1 MKGLTRILHELSE
14 LSVSETHAIC
24 GLRIFV
30 AVSFLAVSPI
40 TSAQTLDEL
49 ARIVREAALS
59 ETRINQER
67 EANFVTQRDKQQ
79 DLLAQAR
86 RELATENARS
96 DRLRGEYDKNEKS
109 LADLETTL
117 TERMGS
123 LGELFGVVRQASG
136 DIQAA
141 LDDSMVTAQL
151 PGRTQFLSDLAQ
163 RRELPTV
170 AELRQLWSAMVT
182 EIAESGKVVKFTAT
196 VERTNGEKQELEII
210 RLGVFNA
217 VSGGQF
223 LDWDTSKSRVNLIEL
238 ARQPAA
244 RFSSMARELQG
255 TAAGGVVAFPVD
267 FTRGQILRAVV
278 QSKTPI
284 ERIREDGGV
293 VGYVII
299 GLGLFGLLLCLWKS
313 FSLYTTGGKMSHQLN
328 SEAADKSNPLGRV
341 LAVYADNPDTDIET
355 LELKLDEAILRET
368 APIETGLGFIK
379 VLYVV
384 APLLGLLGT
393 VVGMIGTFQMITLFG
408 TGDPRMMA
416 GGISTALVTTVLGL
430 VVAIPLT
437 LLHSFLQGK
446 AKTLIQV
453 LEEQAAGLIARL
465 AESRV

>member
-1 MKGLTRILHELSE
+1 MKKPGIFAVTTFLT
-14 LSVSETHAIC
+14 
-24 GLRIFV
+24 
-30 AVSFLAVSPI
+30 AVLAVPPVA
-40 TSAQTLDEL
+40 SAQTLDEL
-49 ARIVREAALS
+49 ARIVREAAQS
-59 ETRINQER
+59 ETRINQQR
-67 EANFVTQRDKQQ
+67 EASFVKQRDEQQ
-79 DLLAQAR
+79 NLLARAR
-86 RELATENARS
+86 QELATENTRS
-96 DRLRGEYDKNEKS
+96 DRLRDEYDRNERS
-109 LADLETTL
+109 LAELETTL
-117 TERMGS
+117 AERMGN

-136 DIQAA
+136 DVQAA
-141 LDDSMVTAQL
+141 LDDSMVTAQM

-170 AELRQLWSAMVT
+170 PELRRLWSAMVT

-196 VERTNGEKQELEII
+196 VERTSGEKQDLEII

-217 VSGGQF
+217 VSDGQF

-244 RFSSMARELQG
+244 RFKSMARDLQSADPG
-255 TAAGGVVAFPVD
+255 EVTGFSVD

-278 QSKTPI
+278 QSKTPV
-284 ERIREDGGV
+284 ERIREDGGA

-299 GLGLFGLLLCLWKS
+299 GLGLFGLLLCLWKI
-313 FSLYTTGGKMSHQLN
+313 FSLYTTGGKMSRQLR
-328 SEAADKSNPLGRV
+328 SETADKTNPLGRV
-341 LAVYADNPDTDIET
+341 LGVYSDNPDTDIET

-368 APIETGLGFIK
+368 APIELGLSFIK

>member
-1 MKGLTRILHELSE
+1 MKKLILIASMAL
-14 LSVSETHAIC
+14 
-24 GLRIFV
+24 
-30 AVSFLAVSPI
+30 LASSAA
-40 TSAQTLDEL
+40 TAQTLEDL
-49 ARIVREAALS
+49 ARSVREAATT
-59 ETRINQER
+59 EAGINQER
-67 EANFVTQRDKQQ
+67 EARFVRERDNQRN
-79 DLLAQAR
+79 LLGEAR
-86 RELATENARS
+86 QELANENARA
-96 DRLRGEYDKNEKS
+96 DRLRVEYDQNERA

-117 TERMGS
+117 AERMGN
-123 LGELFGVVRQASG
+123 LGELFGVVRQSAG
-136 DIQAA
+136 DVQAA

-151 PGRTQFLSDLAQ
+151 PGRTEFLSELGQ

-170 AELRQLWSAMVT
+170 VELRQLWSAMVT
-182 EIAESGKVVKFTAT
+182 EISESGNVVRFSAP
-196 VERTNGEKQELEII
+196 VERTSGEKETLEIV

-217 VSGGQF
+217 VSDGTF
-223 LDWDTSKSRVNLIEL
+223 LDWDTSKSRDNFIEL

-244 RFSSMARELQG
+244 RFAGMADDLQS
-255 TAAGGVVAFPVD
+255 AAPGDIVAMAVD

-284 ERIREDGGV
+284 ERVKEDGGP

-299 GLGLFGLLLCLWKS
+299 GVGIFGLLMCLWKA
-313 FSLYTTGGKMSHQLN
+313 FSLFTTGGKMSRQMKTDTA
-328 SEAADKSNPLGRV
+328 SKRNPLGRV
-341 LAVYADNPDTDIET
+341 LSVYSDNPEADIET

-368 APIETGLGFIK
+368 APIETGLSFIK

-393 VVGMIGTFQMITLFG
+393 VVGMIATFQMITLFG

-446 AKTLIQV
+446 AKALIQV
-453 LEEQAAGLIARL
+453 LEEQAAGIIART
-465 AESRV
+465 AEQRA

>member
-1 MKGLTRILHELSE
+1 MKKPGIFAVTTFLT
-14 LSVSETHAIC
+14 
-24 GLRIFV
+24 
-30 AVSFLAVSPI
+30 AVLAVPPVA
-40 TSAQTLDEL
+40 SAQTLDEL
-49 ARIVREAALS
+49 ARIVREAAQS
-59 ETRINQER
+59 ETRINQQR
-67 EANFVTQRDKQQ
+67 EASFVKERDKQQ
-79 DLLAQAR
+79 NLLVRAR
-86 RELATENARS
+86 QELATENARS
-96 DRLRGEYDKNEKS
+96 DRLRDEYDRNERS
-109 LADLETTL
+109 LAELETTL
-117 TERMGS
+117 AERMGN
-123 LGELFGVVRQASG
+123 LGELFGVARQASG
-136 DIQAA
+136 DVQAA
-141 LDDSMVTAQL
+141 LDDSMVTAQM

-163 RRELPTV
+163 RKELPTV
-170 AELRQLWSAMVT
+170 PELRRLWSAMVT
-182 EIAESGKVVKFTAT
+182 EIAESGKVVKFTAM
-196 VERTNGEKQELEII
+196 VERTSGEKHDLEII

-217 VSGGQF
+217 VSDGQF

-244 RFSSMARELQG
+244 RFRSMARNLQS
-255 TAAGGVVAFPVD
+255 AAPGEVTGFSVD

-278 QSKTPI
+278 QSKTPV
-284 ERIREDGGV
+284 ERIREDGGT

-299 GLGLFGLLLCLWKS
+299 GLGLFGLLLCLWKI
-313 FSLYTTGGKMSHQLN
+313 FSLYTTGAKMSRQLR
-328 SEAADKSNPLGRV
+328 SETADKSNPLGRV
-341 LAVYADNPDTDIET
+341 LTVYSGNPDTDIET

-368 APIETGLGFIK
+368 APIELGLSFIK